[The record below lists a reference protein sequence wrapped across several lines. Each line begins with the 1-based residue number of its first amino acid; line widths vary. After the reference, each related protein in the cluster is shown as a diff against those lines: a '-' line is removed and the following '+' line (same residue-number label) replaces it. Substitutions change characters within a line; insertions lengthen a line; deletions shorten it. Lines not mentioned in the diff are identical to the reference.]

1 MSLAFHW
8 STCGLE
14 ELCILTQN
22 LKLCCQRLSWR
33 IGATLQNL
41 GKYVFCNFTFLIL
54 YLLLFAYLNMKKSY
68 SASIMKNNKITQRNI
83 QLYFPEHIMDIADF
97 IPTSKI
103 YYVSILVCIFRTR
116 DGLANK
122 NGLIG
127 ISKILS
133 NVIVCIEWN
142 NVIQFCLPFFL
153 FILCQIRIL
162 YKFNITKEDWLCW
175 IKQFQVQNFQ

>member
-1 MSLAFHW
+1 
-8 STCGLE
+8 
-14 ELCILTQN
+14 
-22 LKLCCQRLSWR
+22 
-33 IGATLQNL
+33 
-41 GKYVFCNFTFLIL
+41 
-54 YLLLFAYLNMKKSY
+54 
-68 SASIMKNNKITQRNI
+68 MKNNKITQRNI

-122 NGLIG
+122 KGLVG

-175 IKQFQVQNFQ
+175 IKQFQEQKFPISKEDWFRGELQALKNCLQHMLMKKRFLGVLKYICAIAENHILF